1 MYLPVLYSR
10 ALVLIQK
17 LPFYA
22 AFLFTKISIFF
33 SFHIYVYTSYI
44 VESIQNNFWNYLLLC
59 IFYVSYH
66 FFFFFATACLFKVR
80 DFPKI
85 FRQYKVSESQVWLCD
100 PIDYTVHGILH
111 DRKLGWMTIP
121 FSRGSSQPRNQTR
134 VSCVTG
140 RKWKKVKVKSL
151 SHVRLFV
158 TPWTVPQPN

>member
-1 MYLPVLYSR
+1 MLHFSL
-10 ALVLIQK
+10 QK
-17 LPFYA
+17 
-22 AFLFTKISIFF
+22 SVF
-33 SFHIYVYTSYI
+33 SFYFIYTYILHIFLKVYRTI
-44 VESIQNNFWNYLLLC
+44 FEI
-59 IFYVSYH
+59 IFYCVY
-66 FFFFFATACLFKVR
+66 FMFLIIFFFFATACLFKVR

-111 DRKLGWMTIP
+111 DRILGWMTIP

-151 SHVRLFV
+151 SHVQLFV